1 MRKPR
6 SDSKLLNLPEEQR
19 DELLDLMLSGQP
31 YHAVQ
36 KILAADPFNVA
47 VSLSSLSSFYAHEA
61 PKRMTERRL
70 GALRIAHEIA
80 EEAQKRPSQFDA
92 ATIEALTQKAF
103 ELAISPT
110 SPAKDVK
117 SLFMLV
123 LKSRDQDLK
132 ERQIVLLETK
142 AKQAEEAAGVT
153 NDSTLSD
160 EEKARRMR
168 QIFGV
173 A

>member
-19 DELLDLMLSGQP
+19 DQLLDMLLSGQP

-36 KILAADPFNVA
+36 KVLQGDPFKVS
-47 VSLSSLSSFYAHEA
+47 VSLSSLCSFYGSEA
-61 PKRMTERRL
+61 PKRLTERRL
-70 GALRIAHEIA
+70 GALRVAHEIA
-80 EEAQKRPSQFDA
+80 EEARKHPGQFDT

-123 LKSRDQDLK
+123 LKSRDQSLK
-132 ERQIVLLETK
+132 ERQIVLLEEK
-142 AKQAEEAAGVT
+142 AKQADEANKIAGDT
-153 NDSTLSD
+153 KLSPS
-160 EEKARRMR
+160 EQLQRLKNVFGAR
-168 QIFGV
+168 
-173 A
+173 